1 MSKRITDHTVEELHS
16 EYRKDME
23 QATQLLIALERKYAG
38 RGASIIRSRDDAE
51 RTPDARQAFEHAAM
65 QYFTLEHNF
74 STARQVL
81 RPDFEAQALSMMPVV
96 VKMARKTERLKKP
109 KIKKKHGLPVMPSCG
124 HCVHSRQDVHGG
136 YWCDLAVPG
145 EDEGPLQ
152 LGPTNGCAPPKE
164 CPLRKI
170 EE

>member
-1 MSKRITDHTVEELHS
+1 MNNRITDHTVEDLHN

-23 QATQLLIALERKYAG
+23 EVTQLLLKLERKYAG

-51 RTPDARQAFEHAAM
+51 RTSDARQAFEHAAM

-81 RPDFEAQALSMMPVV
+81 RPDFAAQALSMMPAV

-109 KIKKKHGLPVMPSCG
+109 KISKKHGLPVITACRQ
-124 HCVHSRQDVHGG
+124 CVHCRQTPEG
-136 YWCDLAVPG
+136 YWCEQADLDGNGAVL
-145 EDEGPLQ
+145 E
-152 LGPTNGCAPPKE
+152 LGVSSNVAPPKE
-164 CPLRKI
+164 CPLRKVV